1 MKYTQLKKSLSE
13 GVSPIYLLQ
22 GEELYFLD
30 NGAKMFMQFITE
42 PSLNYTAFD
51 GAFVKNNPKDFIS
64 AVYSFPFMSE
74 KRLIKVRDYFPTERE
89 FEKVEEVF
97 SSPCETTILL
107 IVNSSAGKG
116 ADLKKKPNVTYVD
129 CSRASD
135 EDVVKWIYITLKR
148 AGIYADAAI
157 CKSVADYCV
166 MNMARVA
173 AECEKLIQ
181 YAGSGGTLTQED
193 VDRVVYQDSDYK
205 IYELTSAVARGN
217 YSAFCSITSE
227 LMQKGFDEI
236 GLLSSLS
243 YYYKNLY
250 DSLCLTGS
258 DAEAAKILGAKEYA
272 VKKNRQ
278 QARLMGKEKLKKYID
293 AFYTAVSDIKNGR
306 MSASSAFKVV
316 TAKIFF

>member
-1 MKYTQLKKSLSE
+1 MKYTQLKKSLTE
-13 GVSPIYLLQ
+13 GVAPIYLLQ

-30 NGAKMFMQFITE
+30 NGAKMFMRFVTE

-74 KRLIKVRDYFPTERE
+74 KRLIKVSDYFPTERE
-89 FEKVEEVF
+89 FERVAEVF
-97 SSPCETTILL
+97 SSPCPTTILL

-116 ADLKKKPNVTYVD
+116 ADLKKKPNVTFVD
-129 CSRASD
+129 CSRAD
-135 EDVVKWIYITLKR
+135 EEDVIKWIYITLKK
-148 AGIYADAAI
+148 AGIYADSSL
-157 CKSVADYCV
+157 CKTIADYCV

-173 AECEKLIQ
+173 AECEKLIE
-181 YAGSGGTLTQED
+181 YVGEGGTLTAED
-193 VDRVVYQDSDYK
+193 VDKVVYRDSDYK

-217 YSAFCSITSE
+217 YSAFCTICDE
-227 LMQKGFDEI
+227 LMQKGFDEV

-250 DSLCLTGS
+250 DSLCLTCS
-258 DAEAAKILGAKEYA
+258 DSEAAKILGAKEYSI
-272 VKKNRQ
+272 KKNRQ

-293 AFYTAVSDIKNGR
+293 VFYTASSDIKNGR
-306 MSASSAFKVV
+306 TSASSAFKVV